1 MALHKIHP
9 KIISAREVLD
19 VDFEVV
25 LEWFEVGE
33 FFFVEKVK
41 VELEKCH
48 EFLFSWLVVGEAV
61 GVFENA
67 ATNHKT
73 VDAVFL
79 TEFGSLCGGFDVA
92 VDEELGFG
100 GDGVF

>member
-48 EFLFSWLVVGEAV
+48 GW
-61 GVFENA
+61 
-67 ATNHKT
+67 
-73 VDAVFL
+73 
-79 TEFGSLCGGFDVA
+79 
-92 VDEELGFG
+92 
-100 GDGVF
+100 